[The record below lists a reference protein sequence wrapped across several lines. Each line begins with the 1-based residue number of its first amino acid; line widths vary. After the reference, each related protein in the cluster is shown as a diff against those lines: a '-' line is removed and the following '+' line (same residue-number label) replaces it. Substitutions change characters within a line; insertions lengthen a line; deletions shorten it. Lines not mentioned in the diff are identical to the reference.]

1 MSALVAQAAS
11 ELEPPAETLL
21 ATAEPH
27 YQEAAARVGPNP
39 PHGKIQAVISEWSE
53 KHVHL
58 DYRTLCRRVQAL
70 TKQWASLAKY
80 PASAP
85 QSAFVPKP
93 VLVPRGRQQLLPP
106 IAMEFAAFVL
116 GSGQCLS
123 RCAVDGADREL
134 FRMLLWFTRGMDCL
148 SACDA
153 RTRNGASSSVV
164 ESTSDEAA
172 AGADGAAGDASA
184 ESLAEGEEEDDDQAS
199 TDFSLRTVA
208 DGDFFKDAAGFIV
221 EQMPHLRSHGQSER
235 AAEGKLMTWPPDS
248 TLRRLRKRVG
258 AVAKQGDPLGQHRL
272 SGVAPDIL
280 GAFYKMLESLCAR
293 LGITRRS
300 RILELDE
307 CLFSK
312 EVQQSG
318 VAADRVLALTSDA
331 LREFKAQYGDIF
343 PHADS
348 TEKRTGVQHI
358 SASGAAVAIT
368 PVVHTAGPTVF

>member
-1 MSALVAQAAS
+1 MQ
-11 ELEPPAETLL
+11 
-21 ATAEPH
+21 
-27 YQEAAARVGPNP
+27 
-39 PHGKIQAVISEWSE
+39 
-53 KHVHL
+53 L
-58 DYRTLCRRVQAL
+58 DYLTLCRRVQVL
-70 TKQWASLAKY
+70 TRQSASLTKY

-85 QSAFVPKP
+85 QSAFVPKA

-123 RCAVDGADREL
+123 RCAVTGADREL
-134 FRMLLWFTRGMDCL
+134 FRMLLWFTRGMNCL
-148 SACDA
+148 SACDT
-153 RTRNGASSSVV
+153 RTRNGLSSSSVV
-164 ESTSDEAA
+164 ESTSDEAV